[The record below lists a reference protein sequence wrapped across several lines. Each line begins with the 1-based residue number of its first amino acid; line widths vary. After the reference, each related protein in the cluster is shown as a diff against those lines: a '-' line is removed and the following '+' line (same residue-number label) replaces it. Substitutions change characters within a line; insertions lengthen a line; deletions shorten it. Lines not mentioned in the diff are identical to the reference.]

1 MGGIEQNERQWG
13 AYAWSAEGDEWSI
26 RWGGPDYQWFGSLL
40 PRLREFLPAGTILEI
55 APGFGRW
62 THYLVH
68 LCDRLIG
75 VELTARCVEAC
86 RERFGDQPHATF
98 HKNDGMSLDMVPD
111 GEVDFAFSFDSLV
124 HCESDVVESYVHQLA
139 RKLRPDGVAFIHHSN
154 LAAYVDPETGRLPFP
169 KGGWRA
175 ESVSA
180 DLFERLCRE
189 AGLLCIGQELLKW
202 RKRDPW
208 LGDCIS
214 MLARPDTRFARE
226 NRIQENP
233 DFWAEAT
240 ALARVADLYGSQG
253 FPQLEGSAAG
263 MDALSLLRRS
273 RLKAGPR
280 RAARVAS
287 AQPPP
292 E

>member
-1 MGGIEQNERQWG
+1 MPDVSSNERW
-13 AYAWSAEGDEWSI
+13 WSDAKWNQQGDGWS
-26 RWGGPDYQWFGSLL
+26 RRFGGPDYQWWGMLY
-40 PRLREFLPAGTILEI
+40 PRVREFVPAATILEI
-55 APGFGRW
+55 APGHGRW
-62 THYLVH
+62 TRYLVH

-75 VELTARCVEAC
+75 VDVTARCVEAC
-86 RERFGDQPHATF
+86 RERFSDQPHASF

-124 HCESDVVESYVHQLA
+124 HCESDVVESYVQQLA
-139 RKLRPDGVAFIHHSN
+139 RKLRPDGAAFIHHSN
-154 LAAYVDPETGRLPFP
+154 LAAYVDPETGKLPFP

-175 ESVSA
+175 ESVGA

-189 AGLLCIGQELLKW
+189 AGLLCIGQELIKW

-214 MLARPDTRFARE
+214 MLTRPDTRFARE

-240 ALARVADLYGSQG
+240 ALARVADLYGSPG
-253 FPQLEGSAAG
+253 FPELEGSAAG
-263 MDALSLLRRS
+263 MDAHSLLRRS

-280 RAARVAS
+280 RAARGPS